1 MSLDSSTISLRNVKK
16 FYANTRG
23 ADNINLEIKSGEFFT
38 LLGASGSGKTTLLR
52 LIGGFEKPDDGE
64 IWIGK
69 KNVTRFPAYRRNV
82 HTVFQDYALFPHLTV
97 RDNVAFALDIKR
109 FSVAEQKQ
117 KVDEA
122 LQLVGLSTFAQRK
135 PSQLSGGQQQRV
147 ALARAIVDRPAVL
160 LLDEPLSA
168 LDAKIRQ
175 ELRENLKQLQRE
187 TRITFLYVTHDQEE
201 ALVLSDRLAVMQ
213 NGFLLQVGTP
223 VEIYE
228 QPANA
233 YVAKFIGKTNFITGK
248 LKKIQNFYGTVQ
260 TDSLNFQGHLTTA
273 MPLETPAQL
282 MVRPENIQITSQE
295 SPNSLSGQIIQSH
308 YLGATT
314 EYLIK
319 TSLGLF
325 RVLEIRQRG
334 AILHAEKANVF
345 ISWNSDNA
353 RIYLLENS

>member
-1 MSLDSSTISLRNVKK
+1 MPSESGSISIRNIKK
-16 FYANTRG
+16 FYGSARG
-23 ADNINLEIKSGEFFT
+23 AENINLEIKSGEFFT

-52 LIGGFEKPDDGE
+52 LIGGFEKSDQGE
-64 IWIGK
+64 IWIGNQ
-69 KNVTRFPAYRRNV
+69 NVTHIPAYRRKV

-97 RDNVAFALDIKR
+97 RDNVAFALNIKR
-109 FSVAEQKQ
+109 LNTAEQKQ
-117 KVDEA
+117 KVNEA

-168 LDAKIRQ
+168 LDAKIRH

-201 ALVLSDRLAVMQ
+201 ALVLSDRIAVMQ
-213 NGFLLQVGTP
+213 NGFLLQVGSP

-228 QPANA
+228 QPTNS
-233 YVAKFIGKTNFITGK
+233 YVARFIGKTNFITGK
-248 LKKIQNFYGTVQ
+248 LKQIQTSHGTVQ
-260 TDSLNFQGHLTTA
+260 TDTLSFQGHLTTSLA
-273 MPLETPAQL
+273 LESEVQL
-282 MVRPENIQITSQE
+282 MVRPENVQITS
-295 SPNSLSGQIIQSH
+295 NQSANLLAGRVVQAH

-314 EYLIK
+314 EYLIT

-325 RVLEIRQRG
+325 RVLEIRKRG
-334 AILHAEKANVF
+334 APIYAEGTTIF
-345 ISWNSDNA
+345 LIWDSDNA
-353 RIYLLENS
+353 RIYPSEN